1 MSEVV
6 FSVRVGLYF
15 TVVPNTRKR
24 VSGSTITGAM
34 DATLYCC
41 RLVMIEFFVVVVS
54 ELPLFGLIEI

>member
-1 MSEVV
+1 
-6 FSVRVGLYF
+6 
-15 TVVPNTRKR
+15 
-24 VSGSTITGAM
+24 M